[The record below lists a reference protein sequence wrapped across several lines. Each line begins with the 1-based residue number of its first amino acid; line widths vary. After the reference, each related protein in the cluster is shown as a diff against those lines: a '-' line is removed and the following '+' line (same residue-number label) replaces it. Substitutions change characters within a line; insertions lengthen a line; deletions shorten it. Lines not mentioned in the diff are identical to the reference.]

1 MRTHRRANGF
11 QFAHQLVIDVQ
22 STGGV
27 KENNIVP
34 FVPGSVD
41 GISANRDGFA
51 DGPSELGAAF
61 RFPVERHL
69 ARSTPGGFHT
79 LHHGLKLFNRGGPLQ
94 IGGRHQDFPAFV
106 LPPRGQLATRGGF
119 SRALQTAQ
127 HHDGGSGL
135 HPHGGR
141 SIWPHQ
147 FHEFVVDH
155 ADHFFARLQ
164 TFGDFSAEGFGD
176 DLFAERVHHLVV
188 HIGFQKLRSALRP
201 WLRERW
207 IR

>member
-1 MRTHRRANGF
+1 M
-11 QFAHQLVIDVQ
+11 
-22 STGGV
+22 
-27 KENNIVP
+27 
-34 FVPGSVD
+34 
-41 GISANRDGFA
+41 
-51 DGPSELGAAF
+51 
-61 RFPVERHL
+61 ERHL

-119 SRALQTAQ
+119 PEPCKPHNITMV
-127 HHDGGSGL
+127 GPGSTHMGAK
-135 HPHGGR
+135 HR
-141 SIWPHQ
+141 PHQ

-176 DLFAERVHHLVV
+176 DFFAERIHHLVV
-188 HIGFQKLRSALRP
+188 HIGFQKCGRTPSMASRTLDSLIRPRPDRFRRLLPTRSVSISNISPAHLLHRGGFRGP
-201 WLRERW
+201 RNRLGPRDRW
-207 IR
+207 PACPR